1 MNVESI
7 LRSKGKTVTTV
18 LPQATIRDAVSL
30 LRRHAIGALVVS
42 ADGKRVDGIL
52 SERDI
57 VHALDDH
64 GTALLDDR
72 VEALMT
78 RRVVTCTPADSLED
92 LMAQMTERRVRHI
105 PVLRD
110 GALAGIVSIGD
121 VVKHR
126 LDEIEFEAKE
136 LRSFIAGA

>member
-7 LRSKGKTVTTV
+7 LRSKGKMVTVV
-18 LPQATIRDAVSL
+18 RPQATLREAVSL

-42 ADGKRVDGIL
+42 ADGKSVDGIL

-78 RRVVTCTPADSLED
+78 RRVVTCSPADSLED

-105 PVLRD
+105 PVLRE
-110 GALAGIVSIGD
+110 GSLAGIVSIGD

-136 LRSFIAGA
+136 LRSFIAG

>member
-7 LRSKGKTVTTV
+7 LRSKGKMVTVV
-18 LPQATIRDAVSL
+18 RPQATLREAVSL

-42 ADGKRVDGIL
+42 ADGKSVDGIL

-78 RRVVTCTPADSLED
+78 RRVVTCSPTDSLED

-105 PVLRD
+105 PVLRE
-110 GALAGIVSIGD
+110 GSLAGIVSIGD

-136 LRSFIAGA
+136 LRSFIAG

>member
-7 LRSKGKTVTTV
+7 LRSKGKMVTVV
-18 LPQATIRDAVSL
+18 RPQATLREAVSL

-42 ADGKRVDGIL
+42 ADGKSVDGIL

-78 RRVVTCTPADSLED
+78 RRVVTCSPADSLED

-105 PVLRD
+105 PVLRE
-110 GALAGIVSIGD
+110 GSLAGIVSIGD

>member
-7 LRSKGKTVTTV
+7 LRSKGKMVTVV
-18 LPQATIRDAVSL
+18 RPQATLREAVSL

-42 ADGKRVDGIL
+42 ADGKSVDGIL

-78 RRVVTCTPADSLED
+78 RRVVTCSPTDSLED

-105 PVLRD
+105 PVLRE
-110 GALAGIVSIGD
+110 GSLAGIVSIGD

>member
-7 LRSKGKTVTTV
+7 LRSKGKMVTVV
-18 LPQATIRDAVSL
+18 RPQATLREAVSL

-42 ADGKRVDGIL
+42 ADGKSVDGIL

-78 RRVVTCTPADSLED
+78 RRVVTCSPADSLED

-110 GALAGIVSIGD
+110 GSLAGIVSIGD